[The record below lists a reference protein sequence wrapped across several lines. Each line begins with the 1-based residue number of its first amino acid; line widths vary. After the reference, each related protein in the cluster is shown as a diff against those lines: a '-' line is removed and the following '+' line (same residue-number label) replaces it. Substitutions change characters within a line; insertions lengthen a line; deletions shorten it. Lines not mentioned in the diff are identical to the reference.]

1 MKSAKKDL
9 LQDLT
14 QDLLQIIWIFFIQ
27 KIGSM
32 KIYRR
37 FKFSRNVWHLPRFW
51 KRWFLENH

>member
-37 FKFSRNVWHLPRFW
+37 FKFSRNVTFT
-51 KRWFLENH
+51 